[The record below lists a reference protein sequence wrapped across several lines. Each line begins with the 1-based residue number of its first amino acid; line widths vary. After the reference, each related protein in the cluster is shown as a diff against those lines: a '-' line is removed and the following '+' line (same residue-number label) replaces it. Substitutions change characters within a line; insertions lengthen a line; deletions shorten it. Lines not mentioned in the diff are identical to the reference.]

1 MFDALFV
8 PADARDA
15 LGDSAWLAALVEVEA
30 ALARAEVAA
39 GVIPEEAGE
48 AIGAACRPG
57 AFDPS
62 ALVEEGRAPGNP
74 VEPLVRALRE
84 AVGDDG
90 AAQYVH
96 FGATSQD
103 ILDTAAM
110 LVSGLVLGLILERL
124 EAVAEECAQLADAHR
139 VTPMIGR
146 TLLQQAEAVT
156 FGLKA
161 AGWLVAVLDARTTLV
176 RVRDERLAVQLGG
189 ASGTAAPLGD
199 SGPEVLRLLA
209 RELELAEPVAPWH
222 TNRTRIAELGAALAI
237 TSGVA
242 GKIGLDIGLMSQS
255 EVGEVSEANPGAS
268 SAMPHKRNP
277 VVAERICGLAR
288 VVRSAALVGLEN
300 VALWHER
307 DISHSSAERVAI
319 PDAFLAVDY
328 MLDRFT
334 WLIEG
339 LVVRPERMLRNLEAS
354 RGLFFSQRLLLALV
368 ERGLERARA
377 YELVQRAAMRAWEEE
392 QDFAELARAD
402 PEIAAALDPAALE
415 DVFDLTVYTRHV
427 DVVFERLHA
436 LTRREEPVHA

>member
-1 MFDALFV
+1 MFDVLFV

-15 LGDSAWLAALVEVEA
+15 LGDSAWLAALLEVEA

-48 AIGAACRPG
+48 AIEAACRPES
-57 AFDPS
+57 FDPS
-62 ALVEEGRAPGNP
+62 ALAVESRAPGNP

-84 AVGDDG
+84 AVGDGG
-90 AAQYVH
+90 AAEYVH

-110 LVSGLVLGLILERL
+110 LVSGRVLGLILERL

-161 AGWLVAVLDARTTLV
+161 AGWLVAVLEARTTLV
-176 RVRDERLAVQLGG
+176 QVRDERLAVQLGG

-199 SGPEVLRLLA
+199 SGSEVLRLLA
-209 RELELAEPVAPWH
+209 RELDLAEPVAPWH
-222 TNRTRIAELGAALAI
+222 TNRTRIAELGSALAI
-237 TSGVA
+237 TAGVA

-277 VVAERICGLAR
+277 VGSVLAVACAR
-288 VVRSAALVGLEN
+288 QANAQAGVLTAALVQEHERAFGGWHAEWPALVGALGYTSGAVDGAHRALEGLE
-300 VALWHER
+300 VHEER
-307 DISHSSAERVAI
+307 MQANLEQSGREPDLGSAEVFVDRALASYREVA
-319 PDAFLAVDY
+319 
-328 MLDRFT
+328 RT
-334 WLIEG
+334 
-339 LVVRPERMLRNLEAS
+339 
-354 RGLFFSQRLLLALV
+354 
-368 ERGLERARA
+368 
-377 YELVQRAAMRAWEEE
+377 
-392 QDFAELARAD
+392 
-402 PEIAAALDPAALE
+402 
-415 DVFDLTVYTRHV
+415 
-427 DVVFERLHA
+427 
-436 LTRREEPVHA
+436 